1 MCLSAIGTR
10 VGGAQIVSMTHV
22 THANVYILNTHASYT
37 IFTHLGCPK
46 DALARSKAS
55 REMRDTSVPAPAR
68 RAPQVSDFYTRTTD
82 HML

>member
-1 MCLSAIGTR
+1 MSLGDLGTR

-55 REMRDTSVPAPAR
+55 REMRDVGPGPGAVSAR
-68 RAPQVSDFYTRTTD
+68 RSDFYTRTTD